1 MSELPSELA
10 LFNSI
15 SDMSTADWKTVGEG
29 DRLGKFQLLTTDV
42 KDYYTRNNLDFNQ
55 AEFLDDHKLQEK
67 VFKDLI
73 SRVTSEAWDNAEV
86 YKSGKT
92 STGSKSKAETL
103 RNIFNRIR
111 YGGYID
117 DELGQDLN
125 SLHQGNLFMQNFS
138 QY

>member
-1 MSELPSELA
+1 
-10 LFNSI
+10 
-15 SDMSTADWKTVGEG
+15 MSTAVWKTVGEG
-29 DRLGKFQLLTTDV
+29 DNPGLGKFQLLNTSV
-42 KDYYTRNNLDFNQ
+42 KDYYTRNNLPFNQ
-55 AEFLDDHKLQEK
+55 EDFLDDHKLQET

-92 STGSKSKAETL
+92 STGSKNKARTL
-103 RNIFNRIR
+103 RDIFNRIR